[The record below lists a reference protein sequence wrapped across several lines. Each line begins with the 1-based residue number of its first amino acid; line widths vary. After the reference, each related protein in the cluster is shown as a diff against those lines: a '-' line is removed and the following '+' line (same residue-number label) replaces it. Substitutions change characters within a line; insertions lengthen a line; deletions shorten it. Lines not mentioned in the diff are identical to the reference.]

1 MRINEEIKLQF
12 KKLGIH
18 IKEIRESKKVT
29 ISELSKKTCIRKE
42 YLLKIEQGNAYGVQI
57 EKHLVKIAKGLN
69 ITLSQLFDYE

>member
-1 MRINEEIKLQF
+1 MKINEHILLQF

-18 IKEIRESKKVT
+18 IKKIRESKK
-29 ISELSKKTCIRKE
+29 ISMSELSEKTCIRKE
-42 YLLKIEQGNAYGVQI
+42 YLLKIEQGKAYGIQI